1 MEILRRRA
9 LQIQREVDIRRKQ
22 QGLPSRLDL
31 RPEAPESVHR
41 ILSDFHQLARFD
53 GYSGYC
59 HIPYESLSDYI
70 DRNGLPEAETR
81 SLFADLAAVRNKHV
95 AEKHETL
102 AQRR

>member
-9 LQIQREVDIRRKQ
+9 LQIQREVDIRRRQ

-41 ILSDFHQLARFD
+41 ILADFQQLATFD

-59 HIPYESLSDYI
+59 HVRYEALSDYI
-70 DRNGLPEAETR
+70 DRRGLPEADTR
-81 SLFADLAAVRNKHV
+81 ALFMDLAGVHNKHV
-95 AEKHETL
+95 AEKHETMS
-102 AQRR
+102 QRR